1 MHYTEI
7 RENVKRYRLSGDLIA
22 RMNIIVKGG
31 VHRNM
36 VYKAMKKGPV
46 TPLASIILDEAE
58 TLIRQHMENV
68 SDKLFQMEL
77 ETAT

>member
-7 RENVKRYRLSGDLIA
+7 NEKIKGYGLSGDLLA
-22 RMNIIVKGG
+22 RMNIVVKGG

-36 VYKAMKKGPV
+36 VYKAMKNGPV
-46 TPLASIILDEAE
+46 TPLASIILLEAE

-68 SDKLFQMEL
+68 SDKLFQIEL
-77 ETAT
+77 EAAT